1 MRSTFWMKV
10 PSGLPGLSP
19 SFWNC
24 CIRYATAFSSP
35 GVPGARPSIES
46 AERSLMC
53 CMSDAVS
60 IACAAAVTAALVAVV
75 SVKAAGTEE
84 PDDVLGPLSRAHA
97 AIRRT
102 SAATECRRRVGTMTR
117 EKGMESY
124 GPADKS
130 SESCGMRQV
139 PDERY
144 CSFHKPLTL
153 TCPMTDH
160 RPSAQSPRPGVTLIA
175 AAALGAT
182 LACGGRDGAAK
193 DSTRV
198 AADSSRATSCT
209 GDKGG

>member
-75 SVKAAGTEE
+75 SVKAAGAEE
-84 PDDVLGPLSRAHA
+84 PDDMLGLLSRAHA

-117 EKGMESY
+117 EKGMESVQTR
-124 GPADKS
+124 
-130 SESCGMRQV
+130 RQIFGV
-139 PDERY
+139 LRYAASADERY
-144 CSFHKPLTL
+144 CSFHRPLTL

-160 RPSAQSPRPGVTLIA
+160 RPSAQSPR
-175 AAALGAT
+175 
-182 LACGGRDGAAK
+182 
-193 DSTRV
+193 
-198 AADSSRATSCT
+198 
-209 GDKGG
+209 